1 MADDNQGEMPQN
13 NDGGAGGETHAPT
26 FETWLQGQSDE
37 IKGLITTHTAGLKS
51 ALDSERN
58 QRKDLARALK
68 DATKDLETGTEAR
81 KALEGLT
88 AKLED
93 QEKQLAF
100 YDAATSAGV
109 SNLRLAWIAAREAG
123 AVDKAGNVNMETL
136 KKEYPELFK
145 KAPPPPGNA
154 GAGANGQQLPG
165 QRTAGMDALIRQ
177 VAGVRQGE

>member
-1 MADDNQGEMPQN
+1 MADEQGEMPQN
-13 NDGGAGGETHAPT
+13 DDGAAGNNVPT
-26 FETWLQGQSDE
+26 FDSWLQGQPDE
-37 IKGLITTHTAGLKS
+37 IKGLISAHTAGLKS
-51 ALDSERN
+51 ALDSERS
-58 QRKDLARALK
+58 QRKDLAKALK

-88 AKLED
+88 AKLEN

-100 YDAATSAGV
+100 YDAATAAGV

-145 KAPPPPGNA
+145 RTPPLPPGNA
-154 GAGANGQQLPG
+154 GAGANGQRPG
-165 QRTAGMDALIRQ
+165 QSGGMDSLIRQ
-177 VAGVRQGE
+177 VAGVRQGD